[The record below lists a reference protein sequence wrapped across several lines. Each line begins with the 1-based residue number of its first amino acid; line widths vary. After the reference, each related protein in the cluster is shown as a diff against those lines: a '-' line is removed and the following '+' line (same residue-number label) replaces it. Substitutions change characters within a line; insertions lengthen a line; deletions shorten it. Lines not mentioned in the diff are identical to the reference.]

1 MTGKRLKA
9 SVIIDLNGNLS
20 RRSRQ
25 YSNQINALSRSGQS
39 SLRALR
45 MEVVRVSGAID
56 RMGSLST
63 RTFRMLSAGAL
74 GIAGVGYTANKLFI
88 GAAAQREQQ
97 IIAMNSLYHGD
108 KVRAQAMMAW
118 AKQNAKD
125 TTWGLSGVL
134 DEIRSSKG
142 FGMTDEQTKQFIT
155 MLQDQGAMH
164 GWDLPTAQG
173 ASLQL
178 KQMFARQQITAAD
191 ANLLTGYGINV
202 YQALADAT
210 GTDVKKI
217 RDLGTK
223 GKLGMKSILTV
234 FRTLSEQSKGAQASA
249 MNSWDGMFAQMEANL
264 LEFRIKVAN
273 SGPFE
278 EIKNE
283 MRRVLNWHDM
293 ADKSGEL
300 DALAENIGQKFLTTF
315 RTVKIAAQELW
326 RWLKPGKDALAWV
339 DQNIV
344 SLKKLAAVLVS
355 VWLANKAL
363 RAGWAVAKP
372 SWQVASYPFKT
383 GRRMWRWMRNRK
395 REQAGL
401 PIPAPMTTEALL
413 QGTGIQ
419 RVFVINWPR
428 GFGGYGSGGG
438 RRGRGGGRTPPLLP
452 RQPPLL
458 PGPRPLPL
466 PAPRPVPALPP
477 PGVPA
482 AARPAPR
489 PLPGKSGFPG
499 RFAGSAAAQQVT
511 GAAGTLA
518 NAGRTVSRLLSGAG
532 NRQTAPSPVVPVT
545 PRPAPRPLPAKSGLP
560 GRLAGSAAAQQVT
573 GAAGTLADAGRTV
586 SRLLSGAG
594 NRQPAPSPVV
604 PVTPRPA
611 PRPLPAKS
619 GLPGR
624 LAGSAAGQRVTG
636 TVGKLADVGRAV
648 GGWFSG
654 IGNRLADS
662 AIGRVVTKGA
672 GALGWMGKGAGRA
685 LSRLGGPVMGALQLA
700 PVLMDEQASTR
711 EKAGAIGSTAGAW
724 LGGAVG
730 SLAGPLGTAAGATLG
745 SVAGE
750 YLGGFVTDLY
760 QKWTAPEREP
770 QEQKVNAEA
779 SLRVELGEGLRLA
792 SSRVTEDGMG
802 LNIYAGDNYI
812 TGW

>member
-249 MNSWDGMFAQMEANL
+249 MNSWDGMSAQMEANL

-395 REQAGL
+395 RGQAGL
-401 PIPAPMTTEALL
+401 PVPDAMTSETLL
-413 QGTGIQ
+413 QGIGIQ

-438 RRGRGGGRTPPLLP
+438 RRGRSGGRMAPLLP
-452 RQPPLL
+452 RQPLLLSGPQPLA
-458 PGPRPLPL
+458 L
-466 PAPRPVPALPP
+466 PAPRPVLTLPP
-477 PGVPA
+477 PGVPVT
-482 AARPAPR
+482 ARPAPL
-489 PLPGKSGFPG
+489 PLPGKSG
-499 RFAGSAAAQQVT
+499 
-511 GAAGTLA
+511 
-518 NAGRTVSRLLSGAG
+518 LLS
-532 NRQTAPSPVVPVT
+532 
-545 PRPAPRPLPAKSGLP
+545 
-560 GRLAGSAAAQQVT
+560 
-573 GAAGTLADAGRTV
+573 
-586 SRLLSGAG
+586 
-594 NRQPAPSPVV
+594 
-604 PVTPRPA
+604 
-611 PRPLPAKS
+611 
-619 GLPGR
+619 R
-624 LAGSAAGQRVTG
+624 LAGSAAGQLVTG
-636 TVGKLADVGRAV
+636 TVGKLADAGRAV

-654 IGNRLADS
+654 IGNKLAGS

-700 PVLMDEQASTR
+700 PVLMDEQASTH

-730 SLAGPLGTAAGATLG
+730 SLAGPLGTVAGATLG

-760 QKWTAPEREP
+760 QKWTAPDKEP

-779 SLRVELGEGLRLA
+779 SLRVELGEGLRLT

>member
-108 KVRAQAMMAW
+108 KARAQAMMAW
-118 AKQNAKD
+118 AKQNAKE
-125 TTWGLSGVL
+125 TTWGLGGVL
-134 DEIRSSKG
+134 QEIRTSTA
-142 FGMTDEQTKQFIT
+142 FGMTDAQVKQFIT
-155 MLQDQGAMH
+155 MLQNQGAMH

-173 ASLQL
+173 ASLQF

-202 YQALADAT
+202 YKVLADAT
-210 GTDVKKI
+210 GKDEKKI
-217 RDLGTK
+217 RKLGEK
-223 GKLGMKSILTV
+223 GKLGLKSILTV
-234 FRTLSEQSKGAQASA
+234 FRTLLEQSEGAQAAA
-249 MNSWDGMFAQMEANL
+249 MNSWDGMMAQMEGNL
-264 LEFRIKVAN
+264 LEFRTKVAN

-395 REQAGL
+395 RGQAGL
-401 PIPAPMTTEALL
+401 PVPDAMTSETLL
-413 QGTGIQ
+413 QGIGIQ

-438 RRGRGGGRTPPLLP
+438 RRGRSGGRMAPLLP
-452 RQPPLL
+452 RQPLLLSGPQPLA
-458 PGPRPLPL
+458 L
-466 PAPRPVPALPP
+466 PAPRPVLALPP
-477 PGVPA
+477 PGVPVT
-482 AARPAPR
+482 ARPAPL
-489 PLPGKSGFPG
+489 PLPGKSG
-499 RFAGSAAAQQVT
+499 
-511 GAAGTLA
+511 
-518 NAGRTVSRLLSGAG
+518 LLS
-532 NRQTAPSPVVPVT
+532 
-545 PRPAPRPLPAKSGLP
+545 
-560 GRLAGSAAAQQVT
+560 
-573 GAAGTLADAGRTV
+573 
-586 SRLLSGAG
+586 
-594 NRQPAPSPVV
+594 
-604 PVTPRPA
+604 
-611 PRPLPAKS
+611 
-619 GLPGR
+619 R
-624 LAGSAAGQRVTG
+624 LAGSAAGQLVTG
-636 TVGKLADVGRAV
+636 TVGKLADAGRAV

-654 IGNRLADS
+654 IGNKLAGS

-672 GALGWMGKGAGRA
+672 GALGWMGKGASRA

-700 PVLMDEQASTR
+700 PVLMDEQASTH

-730 SLAGPLGTAAGATLG
+730 SLAGPLGTVAGATLG

-760 QKWTAPEREP
+760 QKWTATDKEP

-779 SLRVELGEGLRLA
+779 SLRVELGEGLRLT

>member
-1 MTGKRLKA
+1 
-9 SVIIDLNGNLS
+9 
-20 RRSRQ
+20 
-25 YSNQINALSRSGQS
+25 LSRSGQS

-118 AKQNAKD
+118 AKQNAKE
-125 TTWGLSGVL
+125 TTWGLGGVL
-134 DEIRSSKG
+134 QEIRTSTA
-142 FGMTDEQTKQFIT
+142 FGMNDEQVKQFIT
-155 MLQDQGAMH
+155 MLQNQGAMH

-173 ASLQL
+173 ASLQF

-202 YQALADAT
+202 YKVLADAT
-210 GTDVKKI
+210 GEDEKKI
-217 RDLGTK
+217 RKRGEK
-223 GKLGMKSILTV
+223 GKLGLKSILLV
-234 FRTLSEQSKGAQASA
+234 FRTLLEQSKGAQAAA
-249 MNSWDGMFAQMEANL
+249 MNSWDGMFAQMEGNL
-264 LEFRIKVAN
+264 LEFRTKVAN

-395 REQAGL
+395 RGQAGL
-401 PIPAPMTTEALL
+401 PVPDAMTSEALL
-413 QGTGIQ
+413 QGIGIQ
-419 RVFVINWPR
+419 RVFVTNWPH
-428 GFGGYGSGGG
+428 GFGGYGSGG
-438 RRGRGGGRTPPLLP
+438 RGGRTRKGRGMTPLLP
-452 RQPPLL
+452 RQPLLLSGPQPLA
-458 PGPRPLPL
+458 L
-466 PAPRPVPALPP
+466 PAPRPVLALPP
-477 PGVPA
+477 PGVPVT
-482 AARPAPR
+482 ARPAPL
-489 PLPGKSGFPG
+489 PLPGKSG
-499 RFAGSAAAQQVT
+499 
-511 GAAGTLA
+511 
-518 NAGRTVSRLLSGAG
+518 LLS
-532 NRQTAPSPVVPVT
+532 
-545 PRPAPRPLPAKSGLP
+545 
-560 GRLAGSAAAQQVT
+560 
-573 GAAGTLADAGRTV
+573 
-586 SRLLSGAG
+586 
-594 NRQPAPSPVV
+594 
-604 PVTPRPA
+604 
-611 PRPLPAKS
+611 
-619 GLPGR
+619 R
-624 LAGSAAGQRVTG
+624 LAGSAAGQLVTG
-636 TVGKLADVGRAV
+636 TVGKLADAGRAA

-654 IGNRLADS
+654 IGNKLAGS

-700 PVLMDEQASTR
+700 PVLMDEQASTH

-730 SLAGPLGTAAGATLG
+730 SLAGPLGTVAGATLG

-760 QKWTAPEREP
+760 QKWTATDKEP

-779 SLRVELGEGLRLA
+779 SLRVELGEGLRLT

>member
-202 YQALADAT
+202 YQTLADAL
-210 GTDVKKI
+210 GKDIKDI
-217 RDLGTK
+217 RKQGEK
-223 GKLGMKSILTV
+223 GKLGLKSILTV

-395 REQAGL
+395 RGQAGL
-401 PIPAPMTTEALL
+401 PVPDAMTSETLL
-413 QGTGIQ
+413 QGIGIQ

-438 RRGRGGGRTPPLLP
+438 RRGRSGRRMAPLLP
-452 RQPPLL
+452 RQPLLLSGPQPLA
-458 PGPRPLPL
+458 L
-466 PAPRPVPALPP
+466 PAPRPVLALPP
-477 PGVPA
+477 PGVPVT
-482 AARPAPR
+482 ARPAPL
-489 PLPGKSGFPG
+489 PLAGKSG
-499 RFAGSAAAQQVT
+499 
-511 GAAGTLA
+511 
-518 NAGRTVSRLLSGAG
+518 LLS
-532 NRQTAPSPVVPVT
+532 
-545 PRPAPRPLPAKSGLP
+545 
-560 GRLAGSAAAQQVT
+560 
-573 GAAGTLADAGRTV
+573 
-586 SRLLSGAG
+586 
-594 NRQPAPSPVV
+594 
-604 PVTPRPA
+604 
-611 PRPLPAKS
+611 
-619 GLPGR
+619 R
-624 LAGSAAGQRVTG
+624 LAGSAAGQLVTG
-636 TVGKLADVGRAV
+636 TVGKLADAGRAV

-654 IGNRLADS
+654 IGNKLAGS
-662 AIGRVVTKGA
+662 AIGRGVTKGA

-700 PVLMDEQASTR
+700 PVLMDEQASTH

-730 SLAGPLGTAAGATLG
+730 SLAGPLGTVAGATLG

-760 QKWTAPEREP
+760 QKWTATDKEP

-779 SLRVELGEGLRLA
+779 SLRVELGEGLRLT

>member
-108 KVRAQAMMAW
+108 KARAQAMMAW
-118 AKQNAKD
+118 AKQNAKE
-125 TTWGLSGVL
+125 TTWGLGGVL
-134 DEIRSSKG
+134 QEIRTSTA
-142 FGMTDEQTKQFIT
+142 FGMNDEQVKQFIT
-155 MLQDQGAMH
+155 MLQNQGAMH

-173 ASLQL
+173 ASLQF

-202 YQALADAT
+202 YKVLADAT
-210 GTDVKKI
+210 GEDEKKI
-217 RDLGTK
+217 RKLGEK
-223 GKLGMKSILTV
+223 GKLGLKSILTV
-234 FRTLSEQSKGAQASA
+234 FRTLLEQSKGAQAAA
-249 MNSWDGMFAQMEANL
+249 MNSWDGMMAQMEGNL
-264 LEFRIKVAN
+264 LEFRTKVAN

-326 RWLKPGKDALAWV
+326 RWLKPGKNALAWV

-344 SLKKLAAVLVS
+344 SLKKLAAVLAS

-395 REQAGL
+395 RGQAGL
-401 PIPAPMTTEALL
+401 PVPDAMTSETLL
-413 QGTGIQ
+413 QGIGIQ

-438 RRGRGGGRTPPLLP
+438 RRGRSGGRMAPLLP
-452 RQPPLL
+452 RQPLLLSGPQPLA
-458 PGPRPLPL
+458 L
-466 PAPRPVPALPP
+466 PAPRPVLALPP
-477 PGVPA
+477 PGVPVT
-482 AARPAPR
+482 ARPAPL
-489 PLPGKSGFPG
+489 PLPGKSG
-499 RFAGSAAAQQVT
+499 
-511 GAAGTLA
+511 
-518 NAGRTVSRLLSGAG
+518 LLS
-532 NRQTAPSPVVPVT
+532 
-545 PRPAPRPLPAKSGLP
+545 
-560 GRLAGSAAAQQVT
+560 
-573 GAAGTLADAGRTV
+573 
-586 SRLLSGAG
+586 
-594 NRQPAPSPVV
+594 
-604 PVTPRPA
+604 
-611 PRPLPAKS
+611 
-619 GLPGR
+619 R
-624 LAGSAAGQRVTG
+624 LAGSAAGQLVTG
-636 TVGKLADVGRAV
+636 TVGKLADAGRAV

-654 IGNRLADS
+654 IGNKLAGS

-700 PVLMDEQASTR
+700 PVLMDEQASTH

-730 SLAGPLGTAAGATLG
+730 SLAGPLGTVAGATLG

-760 QKWTAPEREP
+760 QKWTATDKEP

-779 SLRVELGEGLRLA
+779 SLRVELGEGLRLT

>member
-223 GKLGMKSILTV
+223 GKLGLKSILTV
-234 FRTLSEQSKGAQASA
+234 FRMLSEQSKGAQASA

-401 PIPAPMTTEALL
+401 PVPDAMTSDTLL
-413 QGTGIQ
+413 QGIGIQ

-438 RRGRGGGRTPPLLP
+438 RRVRSGGRMAPLLP
-452 RQPPLL
+452 RQPLLLSGPQPLA
-458 PGPRPLPL
+458 L
-466 PAPRPVPALPP
+466 PAPRPVLALPP
-477 PGVPA
+477 PGVPVT
-482 AARPAPR
+482 ARPAPL
-489 PLPGKSGFPG
+489 PLPGKSG
-499 RFAGSAAAQQVT
+499 
-511 GAAGTLA
+511 
-518 NAGRTVSRLLSGAG
+518 LLS
-532 NRQTAPSPVVPVT
+532 
-545 PRPAPRPLPAKSGLP
+545 
-560 GRLAGSAAAQQVT
+560 
-573 GAAGTLADAGRTV
+573 
-586 SRLLSGAG
+586 
-594 NRQPAPSPVV
+594 
-604 PVTPRPA
+604 
-611 PRPLPAKS
+611 
-619 GLPGR
+619 R
-624 LAGSAAGQRVTG
+624 LAGSAAGQLVTG
-636 TVGKLADVGRAV
+636 TVGKLADAGRAV
-648 GGWFSG
+648 GGWLSG
-654 IGNRLADS
+654 IGNKLAGS

-700 PVLMDEQASTR
+700 PVLMDEQASTH

-730 SLAGPLGTAAGATLG
+730 SLAGPLGTVAGATLGTVAGATLG

-760 QKWTAPEREP
+760 QKWTATDKEP

-779 SLRVELGEGLRLA
+779 SLRVELGEGLRLT

>member
-293 ADKSGEL
+293 TDKSGEL

-395 REQAGL
+395 RGQAGL
-401 PIPAPMTTEALL
+401 PVPDAMTSETLL
-413 QGTGIQ
+413 QGIGIQ

-438 RRGRGGGRTPPLLP
+438 RHVRSGGRMAPLLP
-452 RQPPLL
+452 RQPLLLSGPQPLA
-458 PGPRPLPL
+458 L
-466 PAPRPVPALPP
+466 PAPRPVLALPP
-477 PGVPA
+477 PGVPVT
-482 AARPAPR
+482 ARPAPL
-489 PLPGKSGFPG
+489 PLSGKSG
-499 RFAGSAAAQQVT
+499 
-511 GAAGTLA
+511 
-518 NAGRTVSRLLSGAG
+518 LLS
-532 NRQTAPSPVVPVT
+532 
-545 PRPAPRPLPAKSGLP
+545 
-560 GRLAGSAAAQQVT
+560 
-573 GAAGTLADAGRTV
+573 
-586 SRLLSGAG
+586 
-594 NRQPAPSPVV
+594 
-604 PVTPRPA
+604 
-611 PRPLPAKS
+611 
-619 GLPGR
+619 R
-624 LAGSAAGQRVTG
+624 LAGSAAGQLVTG
-636 TVGKLADVGRAV
+636 TVGKLADAGRAV

-654 IGNRLADS
+654 IGNKLAGS

-700 PVLMDEQASTR
+700 PVLMDEQASTH

-730 SLAGPLGTAAGATLG
+730 SLAGPLGTVAGATLG

-760 QKWTAPEREP
+760 QKWTATDKEP

-779 SLRVELGEGLRLA
+779 SLRVELGEGLRLT

>member
-108 KVRAQAMMAW
+108 KARAQAMMAW
-118 AKQNAKD
+118 AKQNAKE
-125 TTWGLSGVL
+125 TTWGLGGVL
-134 DEIRSSKG
+134 QEIRTSTA
-142 FGMTDEQTKQFIT
+142 FGMNDEQVKQFIT
-155 MLQDQGAMH
+155 MLQNQGAMH

-173 ASLQL
+173 ASLQF

-202 YQALADAT
+202 YKVLADAT
-210 GTDVKKI
+210 GEDEKKI
-217 RDLGTK
+217 RKLGEK
-223 GKLGMKSILTV
+223 GKLGLKSILTV
-234 FRTLSEQSKGAQASA
+234 FRTLLEQSKGAQAAA
-249 MNSWDGMFAQMEANL
+249 MNSWDGMMAQMEGNL

-395 REQAGL
+395 RGQSGL
-401 PIPAPMTTEALL
+401 PVPDAMTSETLL
-413 QGTGIQ
+413 QGIGIQ

-438 RRGRGGGRTPPLLP
+438 RRGRSGGRMAPLLP
-452 RQPPLL
+452 RQPLLLSGPQPLA
-458 PGPRPLPL
+458 L
-466 PAPRPVPALPP
+466 PAPRPVLALPP
-477 PGVPA
+477 AGVPVT
-482 AARPAPR
+482 ARPAPL
-489 PLPGKSGFPG
+489 PLPGKSG
-499 RFAGSAAAQQVT
+499 
-511 GAAGTLA
+511 
-518 NAGRTVSRLLSGAG
+518 LLS
-532 NRQTAPSPVVPVT
+532 
-545 PRPAPRPLPAKSGLP
+545 
-560 GRLAGSAAAQQVT
+560 
-573 GAAGTLADAGRTV
+573 
-586 SRLLSGAG
+586 
-594 NRQPAPSPVV
+594 
-604 PVTPRPA
+604 
-611 PRPLPAKS
+611 
-619 GLPGR
+619 R
-624 LAGSAAGQRVTG
+624 LAGSAAGQLVTG
-636 TVGKLADVGRAV
+636 TVGKLADAGRAV

-654 IGNRLADS
+654 IGNKLAGS

-700 PVLMDEQASTR
+700 PVLMDEQASTH

-730 SLAGPLGTAAGATLG
+730 SLAGPLGTVAGATLG

-760 QKWTAPEREP
+760 QKWTATDKEP

-779 SLRVELGEGLRLA
+779 SLRVELGEGLRLT

>member
-202 YQALADAT
+202 YQTLADAL
-210 GTDVKKI
+210 GKDVKDI
-217 RDLGTK
+217 RKQGEK
-223 GKLGMKSILTV
+223 GKLGLKSILTV

-283 MRRVLNWHDM
+283 MRWVLNWHDM

-395 REQAGL
+395 RGQAGL
-401 PIPAPMTTEALL
+401 PVPDAMTSETLL
-413 QGTGIQ
+413 QGIGIQ

-438 RRGRGGGRTPPLLP
+438 RRGRSGGRMAPLLP
-452 RQPPLL
+452 RQPLLLSGPQPLA
-458 PGPRPLPL
+458 L
-466 PAPRPVPALPP
+466 PAPRPVLALPP
-477 PGVPA
+477 PGVPVT
-482 AARPAPR
+482 ARPAPL
-489 PLPGKSGFPG
+489 PLPGKSG
-499 RFAGSAAAQQVT
+499 
-511 GAAGTLA
+511 
-518 NAGRTVSRLLSGAG
+518 LLS
-532 NRQTAPSPVVPVT
+532 
-545 PRPAPRPLPAKSGLP
+545 
-560 GRLAGSAAAQQVT
+560 
-573 GAAGTLADAGRTV
+573 
-586 SRLLSGAG
+586 
-594 NRQPAPSPVV
+594 
-604 PVTPRPA
+604 
-611 PRPLPAKS
+611 
-619 GLPGR
+619 R
-624 LAGSAAGQRVTG
+624 LAGSAAGQLVTG
-636 TVGKLADVGRAV
+636 TVGKLADAGRAA

-654 IGNRLADS
+654 IGNKLAGS

-700 PVLMDEQASTR
+700 PVLMDEQASTH

-730 SLAGPLGTAAGATLG
+730 SLAGPLGTVAGATLG

-760 QKWTAPEREP
+760 QKWTATDKEP

-779 SLRVELGEGLRLA
+779 SLRVELGEGLRLT

>member
-395 REQAGL
+395 RGQAGL
-401 PIPAPMTTEALL
+401 PVPDAMTSEALL
-413 QGTGIQ
+413 QGIGIQ
-419 RVFVINWPR
+419 RVFVTNWPH
-428 GFGGYGSGGG
+428 GFGGYGSGG
-438 RRGRGGGRTPPLLP
+438 RGGRTRKGRGMTPLLP
-452 RQPPLL
+452 RQPLLLSGPQPLA
-458 PGPRPLPL
+458 L
-466 PAPRPVPALPP
+466 PAPRPVLALPP
-477 PGVPA
+477 PGVPVT
-482 AARPAPR
+482 ARPAPL
-489 PLPGKSGFPG
+489 PLPGKSG
-499 RFAGSAAAQQVT
+499 
-511 GAAGTLA
+511 
-518 NAGRTVSRLLSGAG
+518 LLS
-532 NRQTAPSPVVPVT
+532 
-545 PRPAPRPLPAKSGLP
+545 
-560 GRLAGSAAAQQVT
+560 
-573 GAAGTLADAGRTV
+573 
-586 SRLLSGAG
+586 
-594 NRQPAPSPVV
+594 
-604 PVTPRPA
+604 
-611 PRPLPAKS
+611 
-619 GLPGR
+619 R
-624 LAGSAAGQRVTG
+624 LAGSAAGQLVTG
-636 TVGKLADVGRAV
+636 TVGKLADAGRAV

-654 IGNRLADS
+654 IGNKLAGS
-662 AIGRVVTKGA
+662 AIGRVMTKGA

-700 PVLMDEQASTR
+700 PVLMDEQASTH

-730 SLAGPLGTAAGATLG
+730 SLAGPLGTVAGATLG

-760 QKWTAPEREP
+760 QKWTAPDKEP

>member
-25 YSNQINALSRSGQS
+25 YSNQINVLSRSGQS

-108 KVRAQAMMAW
+108 KARAQAMMAW
-118 AKQNAKD
+118 AKQNAKE
-125 TTWGLSGVL
+125 TTWGLGGVL
-134 DEIRSSKG
+134 QEIRTSTA
-142 FGMTDEQTKQFIT
+142 FGMTDAQVKQFIT
-155 MLQDQGAMH
+155 MLQNQGAMH

-173 ASLQL
+173 ASLQF

-202 YQALADAT
+202 YKVLADAT
-210 GTDVKKI
+210 GEDEKKI
-217 RDLGTK
+217 RKLGEK
-223 GKLGMKSILTV
+223 GKLGLKSILTV
-234 FRTLSEQSKGAQASA
+234 FRTLLEQSKGAQAAA
-249 MNSWDGMFAQMEANL
+249 MNSWDGMMAQMEGNL
-264 LEFRIKVAN
+264 LEFRTKVAN

-395 REQAGL
+395 RGQAGL
-401 PIPAPMTTEALL
+401 PVPDAMTSETLL
-413 QGTGIQ
+413 QGIGIQ

-438 RRGRGGGRTPPLLP
+438 RRVRSGGRMAPLLP
-452 RQPPLL
+452 RQPLLLSGPQPLA
-458 PGPRPLPL
+458 L
-466 PAPRPVPALPP
+466 PAPRPVLALPP
-477 PGVPA
+477 PGVPVT
-482 AARPAPR
+482 ARPAPL
-489 PLPGKSGFPG
+489 PLPGKSG
-499 RFAGSAAAQQVT
+499 
-511 GAAGTLA
+511 
-518 NAGRTVSRLLSGAG
+518 LLS
-532 NRQTAPSPVVPVT
+532 
-545 PRPAPRPLPAKSGLP
+545 
-560 GRLAGSAAAQQVT
+560 
-573 GAAGTLADAGRTV
+573 
-586 SRLLSGAG
+586 
-594 NRQPAPSPVV
+594 
-604 PVTPRPA
+604 
-611 PRPLPAKS
+611 
-619 GLPGR
+619 R
-624 LAGSAAGQRVTG
+624 LAGSAAGQLVTG
-636 TVGKLADVGRAV
+636 TVGKLADAGRAV

-654 IGNRLADS
+654 IGNKLAGS

-700 PVLMDEQASTR
+700 PVLMDEQASTH

-730 SLAGPLGTAAGATLG
+730 SLAGPLGTVAGATLG

-760 QKWTAPEREP
+760 QKWTDTDKEP

-779 SLRVELGEGLRLA
+779 SLRVELGEGLRLT

>member
-25 YSNQINALSRSGQS
+25 YSNQINVLSRSGQS

-108 KVRAQAMMAW
+108 KARAQAMMAW
-118 AKQNAKD
+118 AKQNAKE
-125 TTWGLSGVL
+125 TTWGLGGVL
-134 DEIRSSKG
+134 QEIRTSTA
-142 FGMTDEQTKQFIT
+142 FGMTDAQVKQFIT
-155 MLQDQGAMH
+155 MLQNQGAMH

-173 ASLQL
+173 ASLQF

-202 YQALADAT
+202 YKVLADAT
-210 GTDVKKI
+210 GEDEKKI
-217 RDLGTK
+217 RKLGEK
-223 GKLGMKSILTV
+223 GKLGLKSILTV
-234 FRTLSEQSKGAQASA
+234 FRTLLEQSKGAQAAA
-249 MNSWDGMFAQMEANL
+249 MNSWDGMMAQMEGNL
-264 LEFRIKVAN
+264 LEFRTKVAN

-395 REQAGL
+395 RGQAGL
-401 PIPAPMTTEALL
+401 PVPDAMTSETLL
-413 QGTGIQ
+413 QGIGIQ

-438 RRGRGGGRTPPLLP
+438 RRGRSGGRMAPLLP
-452 RQPPLL
+452 RQPLLLSGPQPLA
-458 PGPRPLPL
+458 L
-466 PAPRPVPALPP
+466 PAPRPVLALPP
-477 PGVPA
+477 PGVPVT
-482 AARPAPR
+482 ARPAPL
-489 PLPGKSGFPG
+489 PLPGKSG
-499 RFAGSAAAQQVT
+499 
-511 GAAGTLA
+511 
-518 NAGRTVSRLLSGAG
+518 LLS
-532 NRQTAPSPVVPVT
+532 
-545 PRPAPRPLPAKSGLP
+545 
-560 GRLAGSAAAQQVT
+560 
-573 GAAGTLADAGRTV
+573 
-586 SRLLSGAG
+586 
-594 NRQPAPSPVV
+594 
-604 PVTPRPA
+604 
-611 PRPLPAKS
+611 
-619 GLPGR
+619 R
-624 LAGSAAGQRVTG
+624 LAGSAAGQLVTG
-636 TVGKLADVGRAV
+636 TVGKLADAGRAV
-648 GGWFSG
+648 GGWFSS
-654 IGNRLADS
+654 IGNKLAGS

-700 PVLMDEQASTR
+700 PVLMDEQASPH

-730 SLAGPLGTAAGATLG
+730 SLAGPLGTVAGATLG

-760 QKWTAPEREP
+760 QKWTAPDKEP

-779 SLRVELGEGLRLA
+779 SLRVELGEGLRLT

>member
-395 REQAGL
+395 RGQAGL
-401 PIPAPMTTEALL
+401 PVPDAMTSETLL
-413 QGTGIQ
+413 QGIGIQ

-438 RRGRGGGRTPPLLP
+438 RRGRSGGRMAPLLP
-452 RQPPLL
+452 RQPLLLSGPQPLA
-458 PGPRPLPL
+458 L
-466 PAPRPVPALPP
+466 PAPRPVLTLPP
-477 PGVPA
+477 PGVPVTA
-482 AARPAPR
+482 QPAPL
-489 PLPGKSGFPG
+489 PLPGKSG
-499 RFAGSAAAQQVT
+499 
-511 GAAGTLA
+511 
-518 NAGRTVSRLLSGAG
+518 LLS
-532 NRQTAPSPVVPVT
+532 
-545 PRPAPRPLPAKSGLP
+545 
-560 GRLAGSAAAQQVT
+560 
-573 GAAGTLADAGRTV
+573 
-586 SRLLSGAG
+586 
-594 NRQPAPSPVV
+594 
-604 PVTPRPA
+604 
-611 PRPLPAKS
+611 
-619 GLPGR
+619 R
-624 LAGSAAGQRVTG
+624 LAGSAAGQLVTG
-636 TVGKLADVGRAV
+636 TVGKLADAGRAV

-654 IGNRLADS
+654 IGNKLAGS

-700 PVLMDEQASTR
+700 PVLMDEQASTH

-730 SLAGPLGTAAGATLG
+730 SLAGPLGTVAGATLG

-760 QKWTAPEREP
+760 QKWTATDKEP

-779 SLRVELGEGLRLA
+779 SLRVELGEGLRLT

>member
-108 KVRAQAMMAW
+108 KARAQAMMAW
-118 AKQNAKD
+118 AKQNAKE
-125 TTWGLSGVL
+125 TTWGLGGVL
-134 DEIRSSKG
+134 QEIRTSTA
-142 FGMTDEQTKQFIT
+142 FGMTDAQVKQFIT
-155 MLQDQGAMH
+155 MLQNQGAMH

-173 ASLQL
+173 ASLQF

-202 YQALADAT
+202 YKVLADAT
-210 GTDVKKI
+210 GEDEKKI
-217 RDLGTK
+217 RKRGEK
-223 GKLGMKSILTV
+223 GKLGLKSILLV
-234 FRTLSEQSKGAQASA
+234 FRTLLEQSKGTQAAA
-249 MNSWDGMFAQMEANL
+249 MNSWDGMMAQMEGNL
-264 LEFRIKVAN
+264 LEFRTKVAN

-395 REQAGL
+395 RGQAGL
-401 PIPAPMTTEALL
+401 PVPDAMTSETLL
-413 QGTGIQ
+413 QGIGIQ
-419 RVFVINWPR
+419 RVFVTNWPR

-438 RRGRGGGRTPPLLP
+438 RRVRSGGRMAPLLP
-452 RQPPLL
+452 RQPLLLSGPQPLA
-458 PGPRPLPL
+458 L
-466 PAPRPVPALPP
+466 PAPRPVLALPP
-477 PGVPA
+477 PGVPVT
-482 AARPAPR
+482 ARPAPL
-489 PLPGKSGFPG
+489 PLPGKSG
-499 RFAGSAAAQQVT
+499 
-511 GAAGTLA
+511 
-518 NAGRTVSRLLSGAG
+518 LLS
-532 NRQTAPSPVVPVT
+532 
-545 PRPAPRPLPAKSGLP
+545 
-560 GRLAGSAAAQQVT
+560 
-573 GAAGTLADAGRTV
+573 
-586 SRLLSGAG
+586 
-594 NRQPAPSPVV
+594 
-604 PVTPRPA
+604 
-611 PRPLPAKS
+611 
-619 GLPGR
+619 R
-624 LAGSAAGQRVTG
+624 LAGSAAGQLVTG
-636 TVGKLADVGRAV
+636 TVGKLADAGRAV

-654 IGNRLADS
+654 IGNKLAGS

-700 PVLMDEQASTR
+700 PVLMDEQASTH

-730 SLAGPLGTAAGATLG
+730 SLAGPLGTVAGATLG

-760 QKWTAPEREP
+760 QKWTAPDKEP

-779 SLRVELGEGLRLA
+779 SLRVELGEGLRLT

>member
-118 AKQNAKD
+118 AKQNAKE
-125 TTWGLSGVL
+125 TTWGLGGVL
-134 DEIRSSKG
+134 QEIRTSTA
-142 FGMTDEQTKQFIT
+142 FGMNDEQVKQFIT
-155 MLQDQGAMH
+155 MLQNQGAMH

-173 ASLQL
+173 ASLQF

-202 YQALADAT
+202 YKVLADAT
-210 GTDVKKI
+210 GEDEKKI
-217 RDLGTK
+217 RKLGEK
-223 GKLGMKSILTV
+223 GKLGLKSILTV
-234 FRTLSEQSKGAQASA
+234 FRTLLEQSEGAQAAA
-249 MNSWDGMFAQMEANL
+249 MNSWDGMMAQMEGNL
-264 LEFRIKVAN
+264 LEFRTKVAN

-395 REQAGL
+395 RGQAGL
-401 PIPAPMTTEALL
+401 PVPDAMTSETLL
-413 QGTGIQ
+413 QGIGIQ

-438 RRGRGGGRTPPLLP
+438 RRGRSGRRMAPLLP
-452 RQPPLL
+452 RQPLLLSGPQPLA
-458 PGPRPLPL
+458 L
-466 PAPRPVPALPP
+466 PAPRPVLALPP
-477 PGVPA
+477 PGVPVT
-482 AARPAPR
+482 ARPAPL
-489 PLPGKSGFPG
+489 PLAGKSG
-499 RFAGSAAAQQVT
+499 
-511 GAAGTLA
+511 
-518 NAGRTVSRLLSGAG
+518 LLS
-532 NRQTAPSPVVPVT
+532 
-545 PRPAPRPLPAKSGLP
+545 
-560 GRLAGSAAAQQVT
+560 
-573 GAAGTLADAGRTV
+573 
-586 SRLLSGAG
+586 
-594 NRQPAPSPVV
+594 
-604 PVTPRPA
+604 
-611 PRPLPAKS
+611 
-619 GLPGR
+619 R
-624 LAGSAAGQRVTG
+624 LAGSAAGQLVTG
-636 TVGKLADVGRAV
+636 TVGKLADAGRAV

-654 IGNRLADS
+654 IGNKLAGS

-700 PVLMDEQASTR
+700 PVLMDEQASTH

-730 SLAGPLGTAAGATLG
+730 SLAGPLGTVAGATLG

-779 SLRVELGEGLRLA
+779 SLRVELGEGLRLT

>member
-395 REQAGL
+395 RGQAGL
-401 PIPAPMTTEALL
+401 PVPDAMTSETLL
-413 QGTGIQ
+413 QGIGIQ

-438 RRGRGGGRTPPLLP
+438 RRGRSGGRMAPLLP
-452 RQPPLL
+452 RQPLLLSGPQPLA
-458 PGPRPLPL
+458 L
-466 PAPRPVPALPP
+466 PAPRPVLALPP
-477 PGVPA
+477 PGVPVT
-482 AARPAPR
+482 ARPAPL
-489 PLPGKSGFPG
+489 PLAGKSG
-499 RFAGSAAAQQVT
+499 
-511 GAAGTLA
+511 
-518 NAGRTVSRLLSGAG
+518 LLS
-532 NRQTAPSPVVPVT
+532 
-545 PRPAPRPLPAKSGLP
+545 
-560 GRLAGSAAAQQVT
+560 
-573 GAAGTLADAGRTV
+573 
-586 SRLLSGAG
+586 
-594 NRQPAPSPVV
+594 
-604 PVTPRPA
+604 
-611 PRPLPAKS
+611 
-619 GLPGR
+619 R
-624 LAGSAAGQRVTG
+624 LAGSAAGQLVTG
-636 TVGKLADVGRAV
+636 TVGKLADAGRAV

-654 IGNRLADS
+654 IGNKLAGS

-700 PVLMDEQASTR
+700 PVLMDEQASTH

-730 SLAGPLGTAAGATLG
+730 SLAGPLGTVAGATLG

-760 QKWTAPEREP
+760 QKWTATDKEP

-779 SLRVELGEGLRLA
+779 SLRVELGEGLRLT

>member
-45 MEVVRVSGAID
+45 IEVVRVSGAID

-202 YQALADAT
+202 YQTLADAL
-210 GTDVKKI
+210 GKDVKDI
-217 RDLGTK
+217 RKQGEK
-223 GKLGMKSILTV
+223 GKLGLKSILTV

-395 REQAGL
+395 RGQAGL
-401 PIPAPMTTEALL
+401 PVPDAMTSETLL
-413 QGTGIQ
+413 QGIGIQ

-428 GFGGYGSGGG
+428 GFGGYRSGGG
-438 RRGRGGGRTPPLLP
+438 RRVRSGGRMAPLLP
-452 RQPPLL
+452 RQPLLLSGPQPLA
-458 PGPRPLPL
+458 L
-466 PAPRPVPALPP
+466 PAPRPVLALPP
-477 PGVPA
+477 PGVPVT
-482 AARPAPR
+482 ARPAPL
-489 PLPGKSGFPG
+489 PLPGKSG
-499 RFAGSAAAQQVT
+499 
-511 GAAGTLA
+511 
-518 NAGRTVSRLLSGAG
+518 LLS
-532 NRQTAPSPVVPVT
+532 
-545 PRPAPRPLPAKSGLP
+545 
-560 GRLAGSAAAQQVT
+560 
-573 GAAGTLADAGRTV
+573 
-586 SRLLSGAG
+586 
-594 NRQPAPSPVV
+594 
-604 PVTPRPA
+604 
-611 PRPLPAKS
+611 
-619 GLPGR
+619 R
-624 LAGSAAGQRVTG
+624 LAGSAAGQLVTG
-636 TVGKLADVGRAV
+636 TVGKLADAGRAV

-654 IGNRLADS
+654 IGNKLS
-662 AIGRVVTKGA
+662 GSVIGRVVTKGA

-700 PVLMDEQASTR
+700 PVLMDEQASTH

-730 SLAGPLGTAAGATLG
+730 SLAGPLGTVAGATLG

-760 QKWTAPEREP
+760 QKWTAPDKEP

-779 SLRVELGEGLRLA
+779 SLRVELGEGLRLT

>member
-142 FGMTDEQTKQFIT
+142 FGMTDEQTKLFIT

-202 YQALADAT
+202 YQTLADAL
-210 GTDVKKI
+210 GKDVKDI
-217 RDLGTK
+217 RKQGEK
-223 GKLGMKSILTV
+223 GKLGLKSILTV

-395 REQAGL
+395 RGQAGL
-401 PIPAPMTTEALL
+401 PVPDAMTSETLL
-413 QGTGIQ
+413 QGIGIQ

-428 GFGGYGSGGG
+428 GFGGYRSGGG
-438 RRGRGGGRTPPLLP
+438 RRVRSGGRMAPLLP
-452 RQPPLL
+452 RQPLLLSGPQPLA
-458 PGPRPLPL
+458 L
-466 PAPRPVPALPP
+466 PAPRPVLALPP
-477 PGVPA
+477 PGVPVT
-482 AARPAPR
+482 ARPAPL
-489 PLPGKSGFPG
+489 PLPGKSG
-499 RFAGSAAAQQVT
+499 
-511 GAAGTLA
+511 
-518 NAGRTVSRLLSGAG
+518 LLS
-532 NRQTAPSPVVPVT
+532 
-545 PRPAPRPLPAKSGLP
+545 
-560 GRLAGSAAAQQVT
+560 
-573 GAAGTLADAGRTV
+573 
-586 SRLLSGAG
+586 
-594 NRQPAPSPVV
+594 
-604 PVTPRPA
+604 
-611 PRPLPAKS
+611 
-619 GLPGR
+619 R
-624 LAGSAAGQRVTG
+624 LAGSAAGQLVTG
-636 TVGKLADVGRAV
+636 TVGKLADAGRAV

-654 IGNRLADS
+654 IGNKLS
-662 AIGRVVTKGA
+662 GSVIGRVVTKGA

-700 PVLMDEQASTR
+700 PVLMDEQASTH

-730 SLAGPLGTAAGATLG
+730 SLAGPLGTVAGATLG

-760 QKWTAPEREP
+760 QKWTAPDKEP

-779 SLRVELGEGLRLA
+779 SLRVELGEGLRLT

>member
-108 KVRAQAMMAW
+108 KARAQAMMAW
-118 AKQNAKD
+118 AKQNAKE
-125 TTWGLSGVL
+125 TTWGLGGVL
-134 DEIRSSKG
+134 QEIRTSTA
-142 FGMTDEQTKQFIT
+142 FGMTDAQVKQFIT
-155 MLQDQGAMH
+155 MLQNQGAMH

-173 ASLQL
+173 ASLQF

-202 YQALADAT
+202 YKVLADAT
-210 GTDVKKI
+210 GKDEKKI
-217 RDLGTK
+217 RKLGEK
-223 GKLGMKSILTV
+223 GKLGLKSILTV
-234 FRTLSEQSKGAQASA
+234 FRTLLEQSEGAQAAA
-249 MNSWDGMFAQMEANL
+249 MNSWDGMMAQMEGNL
-264 LEFRIKVAN
+264 LEFRTKVAN

-315 RTVKIAAQELW
+315 RKVKIAAQELW

-395 REQAGL
+395 RGQAGL
-401 PIPAPMTTEALL
+401 PVPDAMTSETLL
-413 QGTGIQ
+413 QGIGIQ

-438 RRGRGGGRTPPLLP
+438 RRGRSGGRMAPLLP
-452 RQPPLL
+452 RQPLLLSGPQPLA
-458 PGPRPLPL
+458 L
-466 PAPRPVPALPP
+466 PAPRPVLALPP
-477 PGVPA
+477 PGVPVT
-482 AARPAPR
+482 ARPAPL
-489 PLPGKSGFPG
+489 PLPGKSG
-499 RFAGSAAAQQVT
+499 
-511 GAAGTLA
+511 
-518 NAGRTVSRLLSGAG
+518 LLS
-532 NRQTAPSPVVPVT
+532 
-545 PRPAPRPLPAKSGLP
+545 
-560 GRLAGSAAAQQVT
+560 
-573 GAAGTLADAGRTV
+573 
-586 SRLLSGAG
+586 
-594 NRQPAPSPVV
+594 
-604 PVTPRPA
+604 
-611 PRPLPAKS
+611 
-619 GLPGR
+619 R
-624 LAGSAAGQRVTG
+624 LAGSAAGQLVTG
-636 TVGKLADVGRAV
+636 TVGKLADAGRAV
-648 GGWFSG
+648 GGWFSS
-654 IGNRLADS
+654 IGNKLAGS

-700 PVLMDEQASTR
+700 PVLMDEQASTH

-730 SLAGPLGTAAGATLG
+730 SLAGPLGTVAGATLG

-760 QKWTAPEREP
+760 QKWTATDKEP

-779 SLRVELGEGLRLA
+779 SLRVELGEGLRLT

>member
-202 YQALADAT
+202 YQTLADAL
-210 GTDVKKI
+210 GKDVKDI
-217 RDLGTK
+217 RKQGEK
-223 GKLGMKSILTV
+223 GKLGLKSILTV

-264 LEFRIKVAN
+264 LEFRIKVAD

-395 REQAGL
+395 RGQAGL
-401 PIPAPMTTEALL
+401 PVPDAMTSETLL
-413 QGTGIQ
+413 QGIGIQ

-438 RRGRGGGRTPPLLP
+438 RRGRSGGRMAPLLP
-452 RQPPLL
+452 RQPLLLSGPQPLA
-458 PGPRPLPL
+458 L
-466 PAPRPVPALPP
+466 PAPRPVLALPP
-477 PGVPA
+477 PGVPVT
-482 AARPAPR
+482 ARPAPL
-489 PLPGKSGFPG
+489 PLPGKSG
-499 RFAGSAAAQQVT
+499 
-511 GAAGTLA
+511 
-518 NAGRTVSRLLSGAG
+518 LLS
-532 NRQTAPSPVVPVT
+532 
-545 PRPAPRPLPAKSGLP
+545 
-560 GRLAGSAAAQQVT
+560 
-573 GAAGTLADAGRTV
+573 
-586 SRLLSGAG
+586 
-594 NRQPAPSPVV
+594 
-604 PVTPRPA
+604 
-611 PRPLPAKS
+611 
-619 GLPGR
+619 R
-624 LAGSAAGQRVTG
+624 LAGSAAGQLVTG
-636 TVGKLADVGRAV
+636 TVGKLADAGRAV

-654 IGNRLADS
+654 IGNKLAGS

-700 PVLMDEQASTR
+700 PVLMDEQASTH

-730 SLAGPLGTAAGATLG
+730 SLAGPLGTVAGATLG

-760 QKWTAPEREP
+760 QKWTAPDKEP

-779 SLRVELGEGLRLA
+779 SLRVELGEGLRLT

>member
-202 YQALADAT
+202 YQTLADAL
-210 GTDVKKI
+210 GKDVKDI
-217 RDLGTK
+217 RKQGEK
-223 GKLGMKSILTV
+223 GKLGLKSILTV

-395 REQAGL
+395 RGQAGL
-401 PIPAPMTTEALL
+401 PVPDAMTSETLL
-413 QGTGIQ
+413 QGIGIQ

-438 RRGRGGGRTPPLLP
+438 RRGRSGGRMAPLLP
-452 RQPPLL
+452 RQPLLLSGPQPLA
-458 PGPRPLPL
+458 L
-466 PAPRPVPALPP
+466 PAPRPVLALSP
-477 PGVPA
+477 PGVPVT
-482 AARPAPR
+482 ARPAPL
-489 PLPGKSGFPG
+489 PLPGKSG
-499 RFAGSAAAQQVT
+499 
-511 GAAGTLA
+511 
-518 NAGRTVSRLLSGAG
+518 LLS
-532 NRQTAPSPVVPVT
+532 
-545 PRPAPRPLPAKSGLP
+545 
-560 GRLAGSAAAQQVT
+560 
-573 GAAGTLADAGRTV
+573 
-586 SRLLSGAG
+586 
-594 NRQPAPSPVV
+594 
-604 PVTPRPA
+604 
-611 PRPLPAKS
+611 
-619 GLPGR
+619 R
-624 LAGSAAGQRVTG
+624 LAGSAAGQLVTG
-636 TVGKLADVGRAV
+636 TVGKLADAGRAV

-654 IGNRLADS
+654 IGNKLAGS
-662 AIGRVVTKGA
+662 AIGRGVTKGA

-700 PVLMDEQASTR
+700 PVLMDEQASTH

-730 SLAGPLGTAAGATLG
+730 SLAGPLGTVAGATLG

-760 QKWTAPEREP
+760 QKWTAPDKEP

-779 SLRVELGEGLRLA
+779 SLRVELGEGLRLT

>member
-223 GKLGMKSILTV
+223 GKLGLKSILTV

-395 REQAGL
+395 RGQAGL
-401 PIPAPMTTEALL
+401 PVPDAMTSETLL
-413 QGTGIQ
+413 QGIGIQ

-438 RRGRGGGRTPPLLP
+438 RRGRSGGRMAPLLP
-452 RQPPLL
+452 RQPLLLSGPQPL
-458 PGPRPLPL
+458 
-466 PAPRPVPALPP
+466 ALPP
-477 PGVPA
+477 PGVPVT
-482 AARPAPR
+482 ARPAPL
-489 PLPGKSGFPG
+489 PLPGKSG
-499 RFAGSAAAQQVT
+499 
-511 GAAGTLA
+511 
-518 NAGRTVSRLLSGAG
+518 LLS
-532 NRQTAPSPVVPVT
+532 S
-545 PRPAPRPLPAKSGLP
+545 
-560 GRLAGSAAAQQVT
+560 
-573 GAAGTLADAGRTV
+573 
-586 SRLLSGAG
+586 
-594 NRQPAPSPVV
+594 
-604 PVTPRPA
+604 
-611 PRPLPAKS
+611 
-619 GLPGR
+619 
-624 LAGSAAGQRVTG
+624 LAGSAAGQLVTG
-636 TVGKLADVGRAV
+636 TVGKLADAGRAV

-654 IGNRLADS
+654 IGNKLAGS

-700 PVLMDEQASTR
+700 PVLMDEQASTH

-730 SLAGPLGTAAGATLG
+730 SLAGPLGTVAGATLG

-760 QKWTAPEREP
+760 QKWTAPDKEP

-779 SLRVELGEGLRLA
+779 SLRVELGEGLRLT

>member
-74 GIAGVGYTANKLFI
+74 GVAGVGYTANKLFI
-88 GAAAQREQQ
+88 SAAAQREQQ

-108 KVRAQAMMAW
+108 KARAQSMMAW

-125 TTWGLSGVL
+125 TTWGLGGVL

-191 ANLLTGYGINV
+191 ANLLAGYGINV
-202 YQALADAT
+202 YQTLADAL
-210 GTDVKKI
+210 GKDFKEI
-217 RDLGTK
+217 RKQGEE
-223 GKLGMKSILTV
+223 GKLGLKSILTV
-234 FRTLSEQSKGAQASA
+234 FRTLSEQSKGAQAAA
-249 MNSWDGMFAQMEANL
+249 MNSWSGMTAQMEANWN
-264 LEFRIKVAN
+264 EFAVRVMN

-283 MRRVLNWHDM
+283 MRRVLNWHDA

-300 DALAENIGQKFLTTF
+300 DKRADEIGQKFLTTF
-315 RTVKIAAQELW
+315 RTLKAAAQELW

-395 REQAGL
+395 RGQAGL
-401 PIPAPMTTEALL
+401 PVPDAMTSETLL
-413 QGTGIQ
+413 QGIGIQ

-438 RRGRGGGRTPPLLP
+438 RRGRSGGRMAPLLP
-452 RQPPLL
+452 RQPLLLSRPQPLA
-458 PGPRPLPL
+458 L
-466 PAPRPVPALPP
+466 PAPRPVLALPP
-477 PGVPA
+477 PGVPVT
-482 AARPAPR
+482 ARPAPL
-489 PLPGKSGFPG
+489 PLPD
-499 RFAGSAAAQQVT
+499 
-511 GAAGTLA
+511 
-518 NAGRTVSRLLSGAG
+518 
-532 NRQTAPSPVVPVT
+532 
-545 PRPAPRPLPAKSGLP
+545 KSGL
-560 GRLAGSAAAQQVT
+560 
-573 GAAGTLADAGRTV
+573 
-586 SRLLSGAG
+586 LS
-594 NRQPAPSPVV
+594 
-604 PVTPRPA
+604 
-611 PRPLPAKS
+611 
-619 GLPGR
+619 R
-624 LAGSAAGQRVTG
+624 LAGSAAGQLVTG
-636 TVGKLADVGRAV
+636 TIGKLAGAGRTV
-648 GGWFSG
+648 GGLFSG
-654 IGNRLADS
+654 IGNKLADS

-672 GALGWMGKGAGRA
+672 GALGWMGKGAGRV
-685 LSRLGGPVMGALQLA
+685 LSRLGGPILATAQLA
-700 PVLMDEQASTR
+700 PVLMDEQASTH

-730 SLAGPLGTAAGATLG
+730 SLAGPLGTVAGATLG

-779 SLRVELGEGLRLA
+779 SLRVELGEGLRLT

>member
-25 YSNQINALSRSGQS
+25 YSNQINVLSRSGQS

-108 KVRAQAMMAW
+108 KARAQAMMAW
-118 AKQNAKD
+118 AKQNAKE
-125 TTWGLSGVL
+125 TTWGLGGVL
-134 DEIRSSKG
+134 QEIRTSTA
-142 FGMTDEQTKQFIT
+142 FGMTDAQVKQFIT
-155 MLQDQGAMH
+155 MLQNQGAMH

-173 ASLQL
+173 ASLQF

-202 YQALADAT
+202 YKVLADAT
-210 GTDVKKI
+210 GEDEKKI
-217 RDLGTK
+217 RKLGEK
-223 GKLGMKSILTV
+223 GKLGLKSILTV
-234 FRTLSEQSKGAQASA
+234 FRTLLEQSKGAQAAA
-249 MNSWDGMFAQMEANL
+249 MNSWDGMMAQMEGNL
-264 LEFRIKVAN
+264 LEFRTKVAN

-283 MRRVLNWHDM
+283 MHRVLNWHDM

-395 REQAGL
+395 RGQAGL
-401 PIPAPMTTEALL
+401 PVPDAMTSETLL
-413 QGTGIQ
+413 QGIGIQ

-438 RRGRGGGRTPPLLP
+438 RRGRSGGRMAPLLP
-452 RQPPLL
+452 CQPLL
-458 PGPRPLPL
+458 LSGPQPLAL
-466 PAPRPVPALPP
+466 PAPRPVLALPP
-477 PGVPA
+477 PGVPVT
-482 AARPAPR
+482 ARPAPL
-489 PLPGKSGFPG
+489 PLPGKSG
-499 RFAGSAAAQQVT
+499 
-511 GAAGTLA
+511 
-518 NAGRTVSRLLSGAG
+518 LLS
-532 NRQTAPSPVVPVT
+532 
-545 PRPAPRPLPAKSGLP
+545 
-560 GRLAGSAAAQQVT
+560 
-573 GAAGTLADAGRTV
+573 
-586 SRLLSGAG
+586 
-594 NRQPAPSPVV
+594 
-604 PVTPRPA
+604 
-611 PRPLPAKS
+611 
-619 GLPGR
+619 R
-624 LAGSAAGQRVTG
+624 LAGSAAGQLVTG
-636 TVGKLADVGRAV
+636 TVGKLADAGRAV
-648 GGWFSG
+648 GGWFSS
-654 IGNRLADS
+654 IGNKLAGS

-700 PVLMDEQASTR
+700 PVLMDEQASTH

-730 SLAGPLGTAAGATLG
+730 SLAGPLGTVAGATLG

-760 QKWTAPEREP
+760 QKWTATDKEP

-779 SLRVELGEGLRLA
+779 SLRVELGEGLRLT

>member
-202 YQALADAT
+202 YQTLADAL
-210 GTDVKKI
+210 GKDVKDI
-217 RDLGTK
+217 RKQGEK
-223 GKLGMKSILTV
+223 GKLGLKSILTV

-395 REQAGL
+395 RGQAGL
-401 PIPAPMTTEALL
+401 PVPDAMTSETLL
-413 QGTGIQ
+413 QGIGIQ

-438 RRGRGGGRTPPLLP
+438 RRVRSSGRMAPLLP
-452 RQPPLL
+452 RQPLLLSGPQPLA
-458 PGPRPLPL
+458 L
-466 PAPRPVPALPP
+466 PAPRPVLALPP
-477 PGVPA
+477 PGVPVT
-482 AARPAPR
+482 ARPAPL
-489 PLPGKSGFPG
+489 PLPGKSG
-499 RFAGSAAAQQVT
+499 
-511 GAAGTLA
+511 
-518 NAGRTVSRLLSGAG
+518 LLS
-532 NRQTAPSPVVPVT
+532 
-545 PRPAPRPLPAKSGLP
+545 
-560 GRLAGSAAAQQVT
+560 
-573 GAAGTLADAGRTV
+573 
-586 SRLLSGAG
+586 
-594 NRQPAPSPVV
+594 
-604 PVTPRPA
+604 
-611 PRPLPAKS
+611 
-619 GLPGR
+619 R
-624 LAGSAAGQRVTG
+624 LAGSAAGQLVTG
-636 TVGKLADVGRAV
+636 TVGKLADAGRAA

-654 IGNRLADS
+654 IGNKLAGS
-662 AIGRVVTKGA
+662 AIGRVMTKGA

-700 PVLMDEQASTR
+700 PVLMDEQASTH

-730 SLAGPLGTAAGATLG
+730 SIAGPLGTVAGATLG

-760 QKWTAPEREP
+760 QKWTAPDKEP

-779 SLRVELGEGLRLA
+779 SLRVELGEGLRLT

>member
-108 KVRAQAMMAW
+108 KARAQAMMAW
-118 AKQNAKD
+118 AKQNAKE
-125 TTWGLSGVL
+125 TTWGLGGVL
-134 DEIRSSKG
+134 QEIRTSTA
-142 FGMTDEQTKQFIT
+142 FGMTDAQVKQFIT
-155 MLQDQGAMH
+155 MLQNQGAMH

-173 ASLQL
+173 ASLQF

-202 YQALADAT
+202 YKVLADAT
-210 GTDVKKI
+210 GKDEKKI
-217 RDLGTK
+217 RKLGEK
-223 GKLGMKSILTV
+223 GKLGLKSILTV
-234 FRTLSEQSKGAQASA
+234 FRTLLEQSEGAQAAA
-249 MNSWDGMFAQMEANL
+249 MNSWDGMMAQMEGNL
-264 LEFRIKVAN
+264 LEFRTKVAN

-315 RTVKIAAQELW
+315 RKVKIAAQELW

-395 REQAGL
+395 RGQAGL
-401 PIPAPMTTEALL
+401 PVPDAMTSETLL
-413 QGTGIQ
+413 QGIGIQ

-438 RRGRGGGRTPPLLP
+438 RRGRSGGRMAPLLP
-452 RQPPLL
+452 RQPLLLSGPQPLA
-458 PGPRPLPL
+458 L
-466 PAPRPVPALPP
+466 PAPRPVLALPP
-477 PGVPA
+477 PGVPVTT
-482 AARPAPR
+482 RPAPL
-489 PLPGKSGFPG
+489 PLPGKSG
-499 RFAGSAAAQQVT
+499 
-511 GAAGTLA
+511 
-518 NAGRTVSRLLSGAG
+518 LLS
-532 NRQTAPSPVVPVT
+532 
-545 PRPAPRPLPAKSGLP
+545 
-560 GRLAGSAAAQQVT
+560 
-573 GAAGTLADAGRTV
+573 
-586 SRLLSGAG
+586 
-594 NRQPAPSPVV
+594 
-604 PVTPRPA
+604 
-611 PRPLPAKS
+611 
-619 GLPGR
+619 R
-624 LAGSAAGQRVTG
+624 LAGSAAGQLVTG
-636 TVGKLADVGRAV
+636 TVGKLADAGRAV

-654 IGNRLADS
+654 IGNKLAGS

-672 GALGWMGKGAGRA
+672 GALGWMGKGASRA

-700 PVLMDEQASTR
+700 PVLMDEQASTH

-730 SLAGPLGTAAGATLG
+730 SLAGPLGTVAGATLG

-760 QKWTAPEREP
+760 QKWTATDKEP

-779 SLRVELGEGLRLA
+779 SLRVELGEGLRLT

>member
-108 KVRAQAMMAW
+108 KLRAQAMMAW

-395 REQAGL
+395 RGQAGL
-401 PIPAPMTTEALL
+401 PVPDAMTSETLL
-413 QGTGIQ
+413 QGIGIQ

-438 RRGRGGGRTPPLLP
+438 RRGRSGGRMAPLLP
-452 RQPPLL
+452 RQPLLLSGPQPLA
-458 PGPRPLPL
+458 L
-466 PAPRPVPALPP
+466 PAPRPVLALPP
-477 PGVPA
+477 PGVPVT
-482 AARPAPR
+482 ARPAPL
-489 PLPGKSGFPG
+489 PLPGKSG
-499 RFAGSAAAQQVT
+499 
-511 GAAGTLA
+511 
-518 NAGRTVSRLLSGAG
+518 LLS
-532 NRQTAPSPVVPVT
+532 
-545 PRPAPRPLPAKSGLP
+545 
-560 GRLAGSAAAQQVT
+560 
-573 GAAGTLADAGRTV
+573 
-586 SRLLSGAG
+586 
-594 NRQPAPSPVV
+594 
-604 PVTPRPA
+604 
-611 PRPLPAKS
+611 
-619 GLPGR
+619 R
-624 LAGSAAGQRVTG
+624 LAGSAAGQLVTG
-636 TVGKLADVGRAV
+636 TVGKLADAGRAV

-654 IGNRLADS
+654 IGNKLAGS

-700 PVLMDEQASTR
+700 PVLMDEQASTH

-730 SLAGPLGTAAGATLG
+730 SLAGPLGTVAGATLG

-760 QKWTAPEREP
+760 QKWTAPDKEP

-779 SLRVELGEGLRLA
+779 SLRVELGEGLRLT

>member
-202 YQALADAT
+202 YQTLADAL
-210 GTDVKKI
+210 GKDVKDI
-217 RDLGTK
+217 RKQGEK
-223 GKLGMKSILTV
+223 GKLGLKSILTV

-395 REQAGL
+395 RGQAGL
-401 PIPAPMTTEALL
+401 PVPDAMTSETLL
-413 QGTGIQ
+413 QGIGIQ

-438 RRGRGGGRTPPLLP
+438 RRGRSGRRMAPLLP
-452 RQPPLL
+452 RQPLLLSGPQPLA
-458 PGPRPLPL
+458 L
-466 PAPRPVPALPP
+466 PAPRPVLALPP
-477 PGVPA
+477 PGVPVT
-482 AARPAPR
+482 ARPAPL
-489 PLPGKSGFPG
+489 PLAGKSG
-499 RFAGSAAAQQVT
+499 
-511 GAAGTLA
+511 
-518 NAGRTVSRLLSGAG
+518 LLS
-532 NRQTAPSPVVPVT
+532 
-545 PRPAPRPLPAKSGLP
+545 
-560 GRLAGSAAAQQVT
+560 
-573 GAAGTLADAGRTV
+573 
-586 SRLLSGAG
+586 
-594 NRQPAPSPVV
+594 
-604 PVTPRPA
+604 
-611 PRPLPAKS
+611 
-619 GLPGR
+619 R
-624 LAGSAAGQRVTG
+624 LAGSAAGQLVTG
-636 TVGKLADVGRAV
+636 TVGKLADAGRAV

-654 IGNRLADS
+654 IGNKLAGS

-700 PVLMDEQASTR
+700 PVLMDEQASTH

-730 SLAGPLGTAAGATLG
+730 SLAGPLGTVAGATLG

-760 QKWTAPEREP
+760 QKWTATDKEP

-779 SLRVELGEGLRLA
+779 SLRVELGEGLRLT

>member
-108 KVRAQAMMAW
+108 KARAQAMMAW
-118 AKQNAKD
+118 AKQNAKE
-125 TTWGLSGVL
+125 TTWGLGGVL
-134 DEIRSSKG
+134 QEIRTSTA
-142 FGMTDEQTKQFIT
+142 FGMTDAQVKQFIT
-155 MLQDQGAMH
+155 MLQNQGAMH

-173 ASLQL
+173 ASLQF

-202 YQALADAT
+202 YKVLADAT
-210 GTDVKKI
+210 GKDEKKI
-217 RDLGTK
+217 RKLGEK
-223 GKLGMKSILTV
+223 GKLGLKSILTV
-234 FRTLSEQSKGAQASA
+234 FRTLLEQSEGAQATA
-249 MNSWDGMFAQMEANL
+249 MNSWDGMMAQMEGNL
-264 LEFRIKVAN
+264 LEFRTKVAN

-315 RTVKIAAQELW
+315 RAVKIAAQELW

-395 REQAGL
+395 RGQAGL
-401 PIPAPMTTEALL
+401 PVPDAMTSETLL
-413 QGTGIQ
+413 QGIGIQ

-438 RRGRGGGRTPPLLP
+438 RRGRSGGRMAPLLP
-452 RQPPLL
+452 RQPLLLSGPQPLA
-458 PGPRPLPL
+458 L
-466 PAPRPVPALPP
+466 PAPRPVLALPP
-477 PGVPA
+477 PGVPVT
-482 AARPAPR
+482 ARPAPL
-489 PLPGKSGFPG
+489 PLPGKSG
-499 RFAGSAAAQQVT
+499 
-511 GAAGTLA
+511 
-518 NAGRTVSRLLSGAG
+518 LLS
-532 NRQTAPSPVVPVT
+532 
-545 PRPAPRPLPAKSGLP
+545 
-560 GRLAGSAAAQQVT
+560 
-573 GAAGTLADAGRTV
+573 
-586 SRLLSGAG
+586 
-594 NRQPAPSPVV
+594 
-604 PVTPRPA
+604 
-611 PRPLPAKS
+611 
-619 GLPGR
+619 R
-624 LAGSAAGQRVTG
+624 LAGSAAGQLVTG
-636 TVGKLADVGRAV
+636 TVGKLADAGRAA

-654 IGNRLADS
+654 IGNKLAGS

-700 PVLMDEQASTR
+700 PVLMDEQASTH

-730 SLAGPLGTAAGATLG
+730 SLAGPLGTVAGATLG

-760 QKWTAPEREP
+760 QKWTATDKEP

-779 SLRVELGEGLRLA
+779 SLRVELGEGLRLT

>member
-202 YQALADAT
+202 YQTLADAL
-210 GTDVKKI
+210 GKDVKDI
-217 RDLGTK
+217 RKQGEK
-223 GKLGMKSILTV
+223 GKLGLKSILTV

-395 REQAGL
+395 RGQAGL
-401 PIPAPMTTEALL
+401 PVPDAMTSETLL
-413 QGTGIQ
+413 QGIGIQ

-438 RRGRGGGRTPPLLP
+438 RRGRSGGRMAPLFP
-452 RQPPLL
+452 RQPLLLSGPQPLA
-458 PGPRPLPL
+458 L
-466 PAPRPVPALPP
+466 PAPRPVLALSP
-477 PGVPA
+477 PGVPVT
-482 AARPAPR
+482 ARPAPL
-489 PLPGKSGFPG
+489 PLPGKSG
-499 RFAGSAAAQQVT
+499 
-511 GAAGTLA
+511 
-518 NAGRTVSRLLSGAG
+518 LLS
-532 NRQTAPSPVVPVT
+532 
-545 PRPAPRPLPAKSGLP
+545 
-560 GRLAGSAAAQQVT
+560 
-573 GAAGTLADAGRTV
+573 
-586 SRLLSGAG
+586 
-594 NRQPAPSPVV
+594 
-604 PVTPRPA
+604 
-611 PRPLPAKS
+611 
-619 GLPGR
+619 R
-624 LAGSAAGQRVTG
+624 LAGSAAGQLVTG
-636 TVGKLADVGRAV
+636 TVGKLADAGRAV

-654 IGNRLADS
+654 IGNKLAGS

-700 PVLMDEQASTR
+700 PVLMDEQASTH

-730 SLAGPLGTAAGATLG
+730 SLAGPLGTVAGATLG

-760 QKWTAPEREP
+760 QKWTAPDKEP

-779 SLRVELGEGLRLA
+779 SLRVELGEGLRLT

>member
-1 MTGKRLKA
+1 
-9 SVIIDLNGNLS
+9 
-20 RRSRQ
+20 
-25 YSNQINALSRSGQS
+25 
-39 SLRALR
+39 
-45 MEVVRVSGAID
+45 
-56 RMGSLST
+56 
-63 RTFRMLSAGAL
+63 
-74 GIAGVGYTANKLFI
+74 
-88 GAAAQREQQ
+88 Q

-108 KVRAQAMMAW
+108 KARAQAMMAW
-118 AKQNAKD
+118 AKQNAKE
-125 TTWGLSGVL
+125 TTWGLGGVL
-134 DEIRSSKG
+134 QEIRTSTA
-142 FGMTDEQTKQFIT
+142 FGMNDEQVKQFIT
-155 MLQDQGAMH
+155 MLQNQGAMH

-173 ASLQL
+173 ASLQF

-202 YQALADAT
+202 YKVLADAT
-210 GTDVKKI
+210 GEDEKKI
-217 RDLGTK
+217 RKLGEK
-223 GKLGMKSILTV
+223 GKLGLKSILTV
-234 FRTLSEQSKGAQASA
+234 FRTLLEQSKGAQAAA
-249 MNSWDGMFAQMEANL
+249 MNSWDGMMAQMEGNL
-264 LEFRIKVAN
+264 LEFRTKVAN

-395 REQAGL
+395 RGQAGL
-401 PIPAPMTTEALL
+401 PVPDAMTSEALL
-413 QGTGIQ
+413 QGIGIQ
-419 RVFVINWPR
+419 RVFVTNWPH
-428 GFGGYGSGGG
+428 GFGGYGSGG
-438 RRGRGGGRTPPLLP
+438 RGGRTRKGRGMTPLLP
-452 RQPPLL
+452 RQPLL
-458 PGPRPLPL
+458 LSGPQSLALSP
-466 PAPRPVPALPP
+466 PRSVPALP
-477 PGVPA
+477 
-482 AARPAPR
+482 APKTL
-489 PLPGKSGFPG
+489 PLPGKSG
-499 RFAGSAAAQQVT
+499 
-511 GAAGTLA
+511 
-518 NAGRTVSRLLSGAG
+518 LLS
-532 NRQTAPSPVVPVT
+532 
-545 PRPAPRPLPAKSGLP
+545 
-560 GRLAGSAAAQQVT
+560 
-573 GAAGTLADAGRTV
+573 
-586 SRLLSGAG
+586 
-594 NRQPAPSPVV
+594 
-604 PVTPRPA
+604 
-611 PRPLPAKS
+611 
-619 GLPGR
+619 R
-624 LAGSAAGQRVTG
+624 LAGSAAGQLVTG
-636 TVGKLADVGRAV
+636 TVGKLADAGRAA

-654 IGNRLADS
+654 IGNKLAGS

-685 LSRLGGPVMGALQLA
+685 LSRLGGPLMGALQLA
-700 PVLMDEQASTR
+700 PVLMDEQASTH

-730 SLAGPLGTAAGATLG
+730 SLAGPLGTVAGATLG

-760 QKWTAPEREP
+760 QKWTAPDKEP

-779 SLRVELGEGLRLA
+779 SLRVELGEGLRLT

>member
-25 YSNQINALSRSGQS
+25 YSNQINALSRSGKS

-395 REQAGL
+395 RGQAGL
-401 PIPAPMTTEALL
+401 PVPDAMTSETLL
-413 QGTGIQ
+413 QGIGIQ

-438 RRGRGGGRTPPLLP
+438 RRGRSGGRMAPLLP
-452 RQPPLL
+452 RQPLLLSGPQPLA
-458 PGPRPLPL
+458 L
-466 PAPRPVPALPP
+466 PAPRPVLALPP
-477 PGVPA
+477 PGVPVT
-482 AARPAPR
+482 ARPAPL
-489 PLPGKSGFPG
+489 PLPGKSG
-499 RFAGSAAAQQVT
+499 
-511 GAAGTLA
+511 
-518 NAGRTVSRLLSGAG
+518 LLS
-532 NRQTAPSPVVPVT
+532 
-545 PRPAPRPLPAKSGLP
+545 
-560 GRLAGSAAAQQVT
+560 
-573 GAAGTLADAGRTV
+573 
-586 SRLLSGAG
+586 
-594 NRQPAPSPVV
+594 
-604 PVTPRPA
+604 
-611 PRPLPAKS
+611 
-619 GLPGR
+619 R
-624 LAGSAAGQRVTG
+624 LAGSAAGQLVTG
-636 TVGKLADVGRAV
+636 TVGKLADAGRAV

-654 IGNRLADS
+654 IGNKLAGS

-700 PVLMDEQASTR
+700 PVLMDEQASTH

-730 SLAGPLGTAAGATLG
+730 SLAGPLGTVAGATLG

-760 QKWTAPEREP
+760 QKWTAPDKEP

>member
-63 RTFRMLSAGAL
+63 RTFRMLSAEAL

-108 KVRAQAMMAW
+108 KARAQAMMAW
-118 AKQNAKD
+118 AKQNAKE
-125 TTWGLSGVL
+125 TTWGLGGVL
-134 DEIRSSKG
+134 QEIRTSTA
-142 FGMTDEQTKQFIT
+142 FGMNDEQVKQFIT
-155 MLQDQGAMH
+155 MLQNQGAMH

-173 ASLQL
+173 ASLQF

-202 YQALADAT
+202 YKVLADAT
-210 GTDVKKI
+210 GEDEKKI
-217 RDLGTK
+217 RKLGEK
-223 GKLGMKSILTV
+223 GKLGLKSILTV
-234 FRTLSEQSKGAQASA
+234 FRTLLEQSKGAQAAA
-249 MNSWDGMFAQMEANL
+249 MNSWDGMMAQMEGNL
-264 LEFRIKVAN
+264 LEFRTKVAN

-395 REQAGL
+395 RGQAGL
-401 PIPAPMTTEALL
+401 PVPDAMTSEALL
-413 QGTGIQ
+413 QGIGIQ
-419 RVFVINWPR
+419 RVFVTNWPH
-428 GFGGYGSGGG
+428 GFGGYGSGG
-438 RRGRGGGRTPPLLP
+438 RGGRTRKGRGMTPLLP
-452 RQPPLL
+452 RQPLL
-458 PGPRPLPL
+458 LSGPQSLALSP
-466 PAPRPVPALPP
+466 PRSVPALP
-477 PGVPA
+477 
-482 AARPAPR
+482 APKTL
-489 PLPGKSGFPG
+489 PLPGKSG
-499 RFAGSAAAQQVT
+499 
-511 GAAGTLA
+511 
-518 NAGRTVSRLLSGAG
+518 LLS
-532 NRQTAPSPVVPVT
+532 
-545 PRPAPRPLPAKSGLP
+545 
-560 GRLAGSAAAQQVT
+560 
-573 GAAGTLADAGRTV
+573 
-586 SRLLSGAG
+586 
-594 NRQPAPSPVV
+594 
-604 PVTPRPA
+604 
-611 PRPLPAKS
+611 
-619 GLPGR
+619 R
-624 LAGSAAGQRVTG
+624 LAGSAAGQLVTG
-636 TVGKLADVGRAV
+636 TVGKLADAGRAV
-648 GGWFSG
+648 GG
-654 IGNRLADS
+654 
-662 AIGRVVTKGA
+662 
-672 GALGWMGKGAGRA
+672 
-685 LSRLGGPVMGALQLA
+685 
-700 PVLMDEQASTR
+700 
-711 EKAGAIGSTAGAW
+711 
-724 LGGAVG
+724 
-730 SLAGPLGTAAGATLG
+730 
-745 SVAGE
+745 
-750 YLGGFVTDLY
+750 
-760 QKWTAPEREP
+760 
-770 QEQKVNAEA
+770 
-779 SLRVELGEGLRLA
+779 
-792 SSRVTEDGMG
+792 
-802 LNIYAGDNYI
+802 
-812 TGW
+812 

>member
-155 MLQDQGAMH
+155 MLQNQGAMH

-223 GKLGMKSILTV
+223 GKLGLKSILTV

-355 VWLANKAL
+355 VWLANKAM

-395 REQAGL
+395 RGQAGL
-401 PIPAPMTTEALL
+401 SVPDAMTSETLL
-413 QGTGIQ
+413 QGIGIQ

-438 RRGRGGGRTPPLLP
+438 RRGRSGGRMAPLLP
-452 RQPPLL
+452 RQPLLLSGPQPLA
-458 PGPRPLPL
+458 L
-466 PAPRPVPALPP
+466 PAPRPVLALPP
-477 PGVPA
+477 PGVPVT
-482 AARPAPR
+482 ARPAPL
-489 PLPGKSGFPG
+489 PLPGKSG
-499 RFAGSAAAQQVT
+499 
-511 GAAGTLA
+511 
-518 NAGRTVSRLLSGAG
+518 LLS
-532 NRQTAPSPVVPVT
+532 
-545 PRPAPRPLPAKSGLP
+545 
-560 GRLAGSAAAQQVT
+560 
-573 GAAGTLADAGRTV
+573 
-586 SRLLSGAG
+586 
-594 NRQPAPSPVV
+594 
-604 PVTPRPA
+604 
-611 PRPLPAKS
+611 
-619 GLPGR
+619 R
-624 LAGSAAGQRVTG
+624 LAGSAAGQLVTG
-636 TVGKLADVGRAV
+636 TVGKLADAGRAA

-654 IGNRLADS
+654 IGNKLADS

-700 PVLMDEQASTR
+700 PVLMDEQASTH

-730 SLAGPLGTAAGATLG
+730 SLAGPLGTVAGATLG

-760 QKWTAPEREP
+760 QKWTAPDKEP

-779 SLRVELGEGLRLA
+779 SLRVELGEGLRLT

>member
-108 KVRAQAMMAW
+108 KARAQAMMAW

-395 REQAGL
+395 RGQAGL
-401 PIPAPMTTEALL
+401 PVPDAMTSETLL
-413 QGTGIQ
+413 QGIGIQ

-428 GFGGYGSGGG
+428 GFGGYRSGGG
-438 RRGRGGGRTPPLLP
+438 RRVRSGGRMAPLLP
-452 RQPPLL
+452 RQPLLLSGPQPLA
-458 PGPRPLPL
+458 L
-466 PAPRPVPALPP
+466 PAPRPVLALPP
-477 PGVPA
+477 PGVPVT
-482 AARPAPR
+482 ARPAPL
-489 PLPGKSGFPG
+489 PLPGKSG
-499 RFAGSAAAQQVT
+499 
-511 GAAGTLA
+511 
-518 NAGRTVSRLLSGAG
+518 LLS
-532 NRQTAPSPVVPVT
+532 
-545 PRPAPRPLPAKSGLP
+545 
-560 GRLAGSAAAQQVT
+560 
-573 GAAGTLADAGRTV
+573 
-586 SRLLSGAG
+586 
-594 NRQPAPSPVV
+594 
-604 PVTPRPA
+604 
-611 PRPLPAKS
+611 
-619 GLPGR
+619 R
-624 LAGSAAGQRVTG
+624 LAGSAAGQLVTG
-636 TVGKLADVGRAV
+636 TVGKLADAGRAV

-654 IGNRLADS
+654 IGNKLS
-662 AIGRVVTKGA
+662 GSVIGRVVTKGA

-700 PVLMDEQASTR
+700 PVLMDEQASTH

-730 SLAGPLGTAAGATLG
+730 SLAGPLGTVAGATLG

-760 QKWTAPEREP
+760 QKWTAPDKEP

-779 SLRVELGEGLRLA
+779 SLRVELGEGLRLT

>member
-1 MTGKRLKA
+1 
-9 SVIIDLNGNLS
+9 
-20 RRSRQ
+20 
-25 YSNQINALSRSGQS
+25 
-39 SLRALR
+39 
-45 MEVVRVSGAID
+45 
-56 RMGSLST
+56 
-63 RTFRMLSAGAL
+63 MLSAGAL

-108 KVRAQAMMAW
+108 KARAQAMMAW
-118 AKQNAKD
+118 AKQNAKE
-125 TTWGLSGVL
+125 TTWGLGGVL
-134 DEIRSSKG
+134 QEIRTSTA
-142 FGMTDEQTKQFIT
+142 FGMTDAQVKQFIT
-155 MLQDQGAMH
+155 MLQNQGAMH

-173 ASLQL
+173 ASLQF

-202 YQALADAT
+202 YKVLADAT
-210 GTDVKKI
+210 GKDEKKI
-217 RDLGTK
+217 RKLGEK
-223 GKLGMKSILTV
+223 GKLGLKSILTV
-234 FRTLSEQSKGAQASA
+234 FRTLLEQSEGAQAAA
-249 MNSWDGMFAQMEANL
+249 MNSWDGMMAQMEGNL
-264 LEFRIKVAN
+264 LEFRTKVAN

-315 RTVKIAAQELW
+315 RKVKIAAQELW

-395 REQAGL
+395 RGQAGL
-401 PIPAPMTTEALL
+401 PVPDAMTSETLL
-413 QGTGIQ
+413 QGIGIQ

-438 RRGRGGGRTPPLLP
+438 RRGRSGGRMAPLLP
-452 RQPPLL
+452 RQPLLLSGPQPLA
-458 PGPRPLPL
+458 L
-466 PAPRPVPALPP
+466 PAPRPVLALPP
-477 PGVPA
+477 PGVPVT
-482 AARPAPR
+482 ARPAPL
-489 PLPGKSGFPG
+489 PLPGKSG
-499 RFAGSAAAQQVT
+499 
-511 GAAGTLA
+511 
-518 NAGRTVSRLLSGAG
+518 LLS
-532 NRQTAPSPVVPVT
+532 
-545 PRPAPRPLPAKSGLP
+545 
-560 GRLAGSAAAQQVT
+560 
-573 GAAGTLADAGRTV
+573 
-586 SRLLSGAG
+586 
-594 NRQPAPSPVV
+594 
-604 PVTPRPA
+604 
-611 PRPLPAKS
+611 
-619 GLPGR
+619 R
-624 LAGSAAGQRVTG
+624 LAGSAAGQLVTG
-636 TVGKLADVGRAV
+636 TVGKLADAGRAV

-654 IGNRLADS
+654 IGNKLAGS

-672 GALGWMGKGAGRA
+672 GALGWMGKGASRA

-700 PVLMDEQASTR
+700 PVLMDEQASTH

-730 SLAGPLGTAAGATLG
+730 SLAGPLGTVAGATLG

-760 QKWTAPEREP
+760 QKWTATDKEP

-779 SLRVELGEGLRLA
+779 SLRVELGEGLRLT

>member
-25 YSNQINALSRSGQS
+25 YSNQINALARSGQS

-283 MRRVLNWHDM
+283 MRRLLNWHDM

-395 REQAGL
+395 RGQAGL
-401 PIPAPMTTEALL
+401 PVPDAMTSETLL
-413 QGTGIQ
+413 QGIGIQ

-438 RRGRGGGRTPPLLP
+438 HRGRSGGRMAPLLP
-452 RQPPLL
+452 RQPLLLSGPQPLA
-458 PGPRPLPL
+458 L
-466 PAPRPVPALPP
+466 PAPRPVLALPP
-477 PGVPA
+477 PGVPVT
-482 AARPAPR
+482 ARPAPL
-489 PLPGKSGFPG
+489 PLPGKSG
-499 RFAGSAAAQQVT
+499 
-511 GAAGTLA
+511 
-518 NAGRTVSRLLSGAG
+518 LLS
-532 NRQTAPSPVVPVT
+532 
-545 PRPAPRPLPAKSGLP
+545 
-560 GRLAGSAAAQQVT
+560 
-573 GAAGTLADAGRTV
+573 
-586 SRLLSGAG
+586 
-594 NRQPAPSPVV
+594 
-604 PVTPRPA
+604 
-611 PRPLPAKS
+611 
-619 GLPGR
+619 R
-624 LAGSAAGQRVTG
+624 LAGSAAGQLVTG
-636 TVGKLADVGRAV
+636 TVGKLADAGRAV

-654 IGNRLADS
+654 IGNKLAGS
-662 AIGRVVTKGA
+662 AIGRVMTKGA

-700 PVLMDEQASTR
+700 PVLMDEQASPH

-730 SLAGPLGTAAGATLG
+730 SLAGPLGTVAGATLG

-760 QKWTAPEREP
+760 QKWTAPDKEP

-779 SLRVELGEGLRLA
+779 SLRVELGEGLRLT

>member
-223 GKLGMKSILTV
+223 GKLGLKSILTV

-395 REQAGL
+395 RGQAGL
-401 PIPAPMTTEALL
+401 PVPDAMTSETLL
-413 QGTGIQ
+413 QGIGIQ

-438 RRGRGGGRTPPLLP
+438 RRVRSGGRMAPLLP
-452 RQPPLL
+452 RQPLLLSGPQPLA
-458 PGPRPLPL
+458 L
-466 PAPRPVPALPP
+466 PAPRPVLALPP
-477 PGVPA
+477 PGVPVT
-482 AARPAPR
+482 ARPAPL
-489 PLPGKSGFPG
+489 PLPGKSG
-499 RFAGSAAAQQVT
+499 
-511 GAAGTLA
+511 
-518 NAGRTVSRLLSGAG
+518 LLS
-532 NRQTAPSPVVPVT
+532 
-545 PRPAPRPLPAKSGLP
+545 
-560 GRLAGSAAAQQVT
+560 
-573 GAAGTLADAGRTV
+573 
-586 SRLLSGAG
+586 
-594 NRQPAPSPVV
+594 
-604 PVTPRPA
+604 
-611 PRPLPAKS
+611 
-619 GLPGR
+619 R
-624 LAGSAAGQRVTG
+624 LAGSAAGQLVTG
-636 TVGKLADVGRAV
+636 TVGKLADAGRAV

-654 IGNRLADS
+654 IGNKLAGS

-700 PVLMDEQASTR
+700 PVLMDEQASTH

-730 SLAGPLGTAAGATLG
+730 SLAGPLGTVAGATLG

-760 QKWTAPEREP
+760 QKWTAPDKEP

>member
-202 YQALADAT
+202 YQTLADAL
-210 GTDVKKI
+210 GKDVKDI
-217 RDLGTK
+217 RKQGEK
-223 GKLGMKSILTV
+223 GKLGLKSILTV

-395 REQAGL
+395 RGQAGL
-401 PIPAPMTTEALL
+401 PVPDAMTSETLL
-413 QGTGIQ
+413 QGIGIQ

-438 RRGRGGGRTPPLLP
+438 RRVRSGGRMAPLLP
-452 RQPPLL
+452 RQPLLLSGPQPLA
-458 PGPRPLPL
+458 L
-466 PAPRPVPALPP
+466 PAPRPVLALPP
-477 PGVPA
+477 PGVPVT
-482 AARPAPR
+482 ARPAPL
-489 PLPGKSGFPG
+489 PLPGKSG
-499 RFAGSAAAQQVT
+499 
-511 GAAGTLA
+511 
-518 NAGRTVSRLLSGAG
+518 LLS
-532 NRQTAPSPVVPVT
+532 
-545 PRPAPRPLPAKSGLP
+545 
-560 GRLAGSAAAQQVT
+560 
-573 GAAGTLADAGRTV
+573 
-586 SRLLSGAG
+586 
-594 NRQPAPSPVV
+594 
-604 PVTPRPA
+604 
-611 PRPLPAKS
+611 
-619 GLPGR
+619 R
-624 LAGSAAGQRVTG
+624 LAGSAAGQLVTG
-636 TVGKLADVGRAV
+636 TVGKLADAGRAV

-654 IGNRLADS
+654 IGNKLAGS

-685 LSRLGGPVMGALQLA
+685 LSRLGGPVIGALQLA
-700 PVLMDEQASTR
+700 PVLMDEQASTH

-730 SLAGPLGTAAGATLG
+730 SLAGPLGTVAGATLG

-760 QKWTAPEREP
+760 QKWTAPDKEP

-779 SLRVELGEGLRLA
+779 SLRVELGEGLRLT

>member
-108 KVRAQAMMAW
+108 KARAQAMMAW
-118 AKQNAKD
+118 AKQNAKE
-125 TTWGLSGVL
+125 TTWGLGGVL
-134 DEIRSSKG
+134 QEIRTSTA
-142 FGMTDEQTKQFIT
+142 FGMTDAQVKQFIT
-155 MLQDQGAMH
+155 MLQNQGAMH

-173 ASLQL
+173 ASLQF

-202 YQALADAT
+202 YKVLADAT
-210 GTDVKKI
+210 GKDEKKI
-217 RDLGTK
+217 RKLGEK
-223 GKLGMKSILTV
+223 GKLGLKSILTV
-234 FRTLSEQSKGAQASA
+234 FRTLLEQSEGAQAAA
-249 MNSWDGMFAQMEANL
+249 MNSWDGMMAQMEGNL
-264 LEFRIKVAN
+264 LEFRTKVAN

-315 RTVKIAAQELW
+315 RKVKIAAQELW

-395 REQAGL
+395 RGQAGL
-401 PIPAPMTTEALL
+401 PVPDAMTSETLL
-413 QGTGIQ
+413 QGIGIQ

-438 RRGRGGGRTPPLLP
+438 RRGRSGGRMAPLLP
-452 RQPPLL
+452 RQPLLLSGPQPLA
-458 PGPRPLPL
+458 L
-466 PAPRPVPALPP
+466 PAPRPVLALPP
-477 PGVPA
+477 PGVPVT
-482 AARPAPR
+482 ARPAPL
-489 PLPGKSGFPG
+489 PLPGKSG
-499 RFAGSAAAQQVT
+499 
-511 GAAGTLA
+511 
-518 NAGRTVSRLLSGAG
+518 LLS
-532 NRQTAPSPVVPVT
+532 
-545 PRPAPRPLPAKSGLP
+545 
-560 GRLAGSAAAQQVT
+560 
-573 GAAGTLADAGRTV
+573 
-586 SRLLSGAG
+586 
-594 NRQPAPSPVV
+594 
-604 PVTPRPA
+604 
-611 PRPLPAKS
+611 
-619 GLPGR
+619 R
-624 LAGSAAGQRVTG
+624 LAGSAAGQLVTG
-636 TVGKLADVGRAV
+636 TVGKLADAGRAV

-654 IGNRLADS
+654 IGNKLAGS

-672 GALGWMGKGAGRA
+672 GALGWMGKGASRA

-700 PVLMDEQASTR
+700 PVLMDEQASTH

-730 SLAGPLGTAAGATLG
+730 SLAGPLGTVAGATLG

-760 QKWTAPEREP
+760 QKWTAPDKEP

-779 SLRVELGEGLRLA
+779 SLRVELGEGLRLT